1 MLQVLFRIPGLGW
14 PIYSYGLMMVVGFLA
29 AIQLAK
35 YLARRCGLD
44 PEIFV
49 NAGLLALVTGI
60 AGARLSHVL
69 ENFST
74 YTDPHRSIWA
84 NFFDAINIRNGGLTY
99 YGGFLLAFPTL
110 TIYAIKKKIP
120 LRLALDLCAP
130 CIVVGLG
137 FGRIGCFLNGCCYGD
152 RCDISWLAVQ
162 YPYQSLAYDDEFI
175 TGMLK
180 NVPEE
185 LQVPARDGS
194 TRLVTRDELARGF
207 LLSRQSGDPA
217 TPIDPQANLLAAQQ
231 KSLPLHPAQLYS
243 AFTAFFIAG
252 ITLVFFTLPHA
263 PGRGFALMLMLEGST
278 RFILELLRVEP
289 AVEGNFSL
297 SMILG
302 IALAAVGV
310 LLWIIFG
317 LAHRTTGDPDL
328 PLISPAPA

>member
-1 MLQVLFRIPGLGW
+1 MLQVLFRVPGLGW

-35 YLARRCGLD
+35 YLARRSGLD

-74 YTDPHRSIWA
+74 YTDPHRTIWA

-110 TIYAIKKKIP
+110 TVYAIKKKVP

-130 CIVVGLG
+130 CIVIGLG

-152 RCDISWLAVQ
+152 RCDISWLGVQ
-162 YPYQSLAYDDEFI
+162 YPYQSLAYDDEFLS
-175 TGMLK
+175 GMLK
-180 NVPEE
+180 SVPQE
-185 LQVPARDGS
+185 LQVTSNDGS
-194 TRLVTRDELARGF
+194 VRLVTRDELARGF
-207 LLSRQSGDPA
+207 VIPRQSGDPA
-217 TPIDPQANLLAAQQ
+217 ASIDPQAKVLAAEQ

-243 AFTAFFIAG
+243 AFTAFLIAG
-252 ITLVFFTLPHA
+252 ITLVFFTLSHA

-302 IALAAVGV
+302 IALAALGV

-317 LAHRTTGDPDL
+317 LLRRPSDAPGL
-328 PLISPAPA
+328 PLFSPAPA